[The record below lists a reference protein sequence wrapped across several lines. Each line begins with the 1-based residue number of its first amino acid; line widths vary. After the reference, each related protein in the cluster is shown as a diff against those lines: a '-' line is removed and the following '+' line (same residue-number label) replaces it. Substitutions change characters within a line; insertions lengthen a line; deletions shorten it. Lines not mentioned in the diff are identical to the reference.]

1 MLVASPTMD
10 VNKNTIETQLE
21 KRWTLEKKQ

>member
-10 VNKNTIETQLE
+10 VNKNTIEKQLE